1 MTQTTYTIHYPMTVI
16 QTQRTSMAARAREMG
31 RKVTAEIEP

>member
-1 MTQTTYTIHYPMTVI
+1 MTQTTYYIHYPTCVI
-16 QTQRTSMAARAREMG
+16 PTERTSMAARAREMG